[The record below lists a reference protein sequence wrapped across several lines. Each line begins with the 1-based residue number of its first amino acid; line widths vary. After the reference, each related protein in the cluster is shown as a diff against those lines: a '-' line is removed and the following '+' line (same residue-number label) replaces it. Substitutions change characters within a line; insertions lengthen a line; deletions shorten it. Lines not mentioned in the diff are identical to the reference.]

1 MKKNEKV
8 KINLN
13 YGNEVFSLP
22 MHTIDFVDRAKKFDI
37 KVLMLISSSML
48 YRREDC
54 IERIASELKC
64 GQGEVAASVAFW
76 NGTGVLT
83 LNEGEEKAE
92 NATSKKFE
100 SVEEQKSTTSDAPK
114 RIKNGDLPQYTTE
127 ELNLLLEKHNGV
139 GRFIDE
145 CQNVLGK
152 IFNTSDVKIIM
163 GLIDHLGLDEEYILV
178 LMHHCAQIEKKSM
191 RYIER
196 TAVDCLD
203 EGIEDA
209 HILEGILR
217 SREDAKKAQNKIRN
231 IFGISNRALTTKEK
245 KLIEL
250 WTGTYAFDTE
260 IITKA
265 YEITVDTINE
275 PSMPYTGAILE
286 KWHSEGLKSID
297 EINDYVKKSKEE
309 KNGKSNFDVDD
320 FFDAALKRSYSD
332 K

>member
-1 MKKNEKV
+1 MKKNERVKV
-8 KINLN
+8 NFN
-13 YGNEVFSLP
+13 YGNEIFSLP

-37 KVLMLISSSML
+37 KVLMFMSSSLL
-48 YRREDC
+48 YRGEDYV
-54 IERIASELKC
+54 ERIASELKC
-64 GQGEVAASVAFW
+64 EQRDVAASVAFW

-83 LNEGEEKAE
+83 LNEGEERVE
-92 NATSKKFE
+92 NSTAKKHE
-100 SVEEQKSTTSDAPK
+100 GNEEQKSAADPQK
-114 RIKNGDLPQYTTE
+114 RIKSGDLPQYTTE

-163 GLIDHLGLDEEYILV
+163 GLIDYLGLDEEYILV

-196 TAVDCLD
+196 IAVDCLD

-231 IFGISNRALTTKEK
+231 IFGISSRALTTKEK

-250 WTGTYAFDTE
+250 WVGTYSFDIE

-265 YEITVDTINE
+265 YEITVDAINE

-286 KWHSEGLKSID
+286 KWYSEGLKNID
-297 EINDYVKKSKEE
+297 EINDYLKKGKEE
-309 KNGKSNFDVDD
+309 KSGKSSFDVDD